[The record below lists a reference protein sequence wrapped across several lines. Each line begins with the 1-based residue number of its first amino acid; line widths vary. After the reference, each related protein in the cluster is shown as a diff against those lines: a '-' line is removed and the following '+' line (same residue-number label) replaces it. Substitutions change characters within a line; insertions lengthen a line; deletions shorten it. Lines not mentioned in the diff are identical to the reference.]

1 MPYILKQILPYY
13 RRAIYIS
20 AQPCFRSINF
30 FLNETIAKKMSTSK
44 RSHQD
49 LDEEEEFDEE
59 EEVQTEKK
67 PDTTKSPSATANKKA
82 KTTNTN
88 GEAVFSIGNCH
99 HFVPL

>member
-1 MPYILKQILPYY
+1 MLYIFKQILPYS
-13 RRAIYIS
+13 RVIYKS

-30 FLNETIAKKMSTSK
+30 FHETLAKKMSTSK

-59 EEVQTEKK
+59 EDVRTEKK

-82 KTTNTN
+82 KTTNSN
-88 GEAVFSIGNCH
+88 GEAVFSIGNCPS
-99 HFVPL
+99 FCSTID